1 MSHSS
6 TISVLRHYLTHQS
19 LPATFTNQHKALEQP
34 SHYSNDASLH
44 TFSAPSMHNTVLTVY
59 AQLLENTPHIKLE
72 DFLES
77 LKQVCEKTN
86 TDYKFSLTP
95 KKARKLIQSKIRR
108 QALEIIFNEAQQKK
122 LISPQCLTKVDFLQ
136 SLVYCC
142 EQAHKANKGV
152 PFHNASDPSF
162 TFIQYQ
168 FTFGSNRSE
177 GLELTIL
184 LCFDLLFNIESI
196 YIDKTPET
204 CTQQLKRIGGMIRS
218 NIKHTR
224 VEKNDKPTSCS
235 TVSAQEKKRP
245 REQSKT
251 YDTSPQELPVRK
263 VRKIM
268 PHPGAAISTCA
279 PAPQNRFPLG

>member
-19 LPATFTNQHKALEQP
+19 LPATFTNQQNALKQH
-34 SHYSNDASLH
+34 SHYSSDTSLH
-44 TFSAPSMHNTVLTVY
+44 TLSAPSMHNTVLTVY

-108 QALEIIFNEAQQKK
+108 QALEIIFDEAQQKK

-136 SLVYCC
+136 SLVHCC

-152 PFHNASDPSF
+152 PFRNAGNPAF
-162 TFIQYQ
+162 TFTQYQ
-168 FTFGSNRSE
+168 FTFGSDGSE
-177 GLELTIL
+177 ELELTIL

-196 YIDKTPET
+196 YIEKTPEM
-204 CTQQLKRIGGMIRS
+204 CTQQLKKIGGMIRG
-218 NIKHTR
+218 NIKNTQ
-224 VEKNDKPTSCS
+224 VGKNDTHTSCS
-235 TVSAQEKKRP
+235 TASVQGKKRP

-263 VRKIM
+263 IRKIM
-268 PHPGAAISTCA
+268 PHPDAAISITA
-279 PAPQNRFPLG
+279 TPE